1 MKRRTGV
8 EMLVLPLPRGRRA
21 VVLFDPAT
29 NAVTTNH
36 AGLMET
42 VFQKGVKDLDGC
54 LLRPHDGR
62 LFLSALYDHLF
73 LRGYRVHWLGACTI
87 SNRMA

>member
-1 MKRRTGV
+1 MERRPGT
-8 EMLVLPLPRGRRA
+8 EMLVVPLPRGRRA

-36 AGLMET
+36 TGLMAT

-54 LLRPHDGR
+54 LLLPRDGR
-62 LFLSALYDHLF
+62 AFLSALYDHLF
-73 LRGYRVHWLGACTI
+73 LRGYHVHWLGARPL

>member
-1 MKRRTGV
+1 M

-36 AGLMET
+36 AGLMAT
-42 VFQKGVKDLDGC
+42 VFQKGVTDLDGY
-54 LLRPHDGR
+54 LLVPRDGR
-62 LFLSALYDHLF
+62 AFLSALYDHLF
-73 LRGYRVHWLGACTI
+73 LRGYHVHWLGACTI